1 MKKILLAAALAT
13 LLVADTF
20 APAPM
25 QYGCR
30 SIGDY
35 QKAAAASGYG
45 AQQVFLDAGCLYL
58 RGIDLMVGASRDGF
72 VQVCNVHAKNEC
84 YWTPDTRS

>member
-1 MKKILLAAALAT
+1 MKKILLATALAT

-35 QKAAAASGYG
+35 QKADTAAGYG
-45 AQQVFLDAGCLYL
+45 AQRVFLDAGCLYL
-58 RGIDLMVGASRDGF
+58 RGIDLIVVASQDGY
-72 VQVCNVHAKNEC
+72 VQVCNVHAQKEC
-84 YWTPDTRS
+84 YWTPDTRP